1 MTKQDRTTL
10 KSFFRDGAL
19 PSAEHYRDLI
29 DSGVNQIEDGFSKT
43 PLEGLKLNS
52 VGSSL
57 RVLSLYEGLSAAT
70 PSWTVEHGATKEGQ
84 TPGGLHFRPIWDG
97 QTDLDAP
104 KAKPGSAD
112 ANEKP
117 NDKGATA
124 TKKAADAHG
133 LSLTRDGRT
142 GVNMPN
148 PDWCLDVA
156 GVARLKG
163 RIGVTTPDIPSV
175 DADGKWHDITRPMT
189 GCQAFEIM
197 AGAGGEKNA
206 GHYALLH
213 ATAMNAY
220 HPRNVLLNWL
230 FGRRRIRSQNAV
242 YGSFA
247 DRLKLRWVAT
257 EKQHHFKLQLR
268 SNANYG
274 KGKKIRYYLTRLW
287 FDTEMEGSRGGSDR
301 DEGLL

>member
-29 DSGVNQIEDGFSKT
+29 DSGVNQVEDGFSKT
-43 PLEGLKLNS
+43 PLDGLNLNS

-70 PSWTVEHGATKEGQ
+70 PSWTVEHGTTTEGQ
-84 TPGGLHFRPIWDG
+84 APGALHFRPIWDEQIG
-97 QTDLDAP
+97 QDNPASKGSYEP
-104 KAKPGSAD
+104 SGGKAV
-112 ANEKP
+112 
-117 NDKGATA
+117 
-124 TKKAADAHG
+124 KKAHAAQRPDEAQG

-142 GVNMPN
+142 GINIAN
-148 PDWCLDVA
+148 PDWRLDVA
-156 GVARLKG
+156 GVARLSG
-163 RIGVTTPDIPSV
+163 RIGVTTQNIPSV
-175 DADGKWHDITRPMT
+175 EANGKWHDITRPMT
-189 GCQAFEIM
+189 GCQAFDVM
-197 AGAGGEKNA
+197 AGAGGEVNA

-213 ATAMNAY
+213 ATAMNTF
-220 HPRNVLLNWL
+220 HPRNPILNWL
-230 FGRRRIRSQNAV
+230 FGRRRIRAQNAV

-257 EKQHHFKLQLR
+257 EEQHHFKLQLR

-287 FDTEMEGSRGGSDR
+287 FDTTMEGSRSERDR